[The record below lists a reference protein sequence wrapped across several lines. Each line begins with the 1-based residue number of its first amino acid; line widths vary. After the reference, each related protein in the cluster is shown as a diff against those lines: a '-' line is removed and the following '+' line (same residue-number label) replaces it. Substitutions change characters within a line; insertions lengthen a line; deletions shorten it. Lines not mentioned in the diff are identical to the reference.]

1 MVCCWAKNMSWYL
14 NIFCNSCFQ
23 FKLAMNVM
31 FYEQYLLWN
40 DIRKSNCI
48 QVRKRSKNLIEM
60 MEVQWMSA
68 CVLPKLMVMGWILIC
83 TLLMMLWVWSNCTLL
98 SCINIVRYL
107 QTLHISWLLDLCT
120 VVNFS
125 FTTNDTITAWC
136 LSYSSKLFILKH

>member
-1 MVCCWAKNMSWYL
+1 MVCCSAKNISWYL
-14 NIFCNSCFQ
+14 NTFCNSCFQ

-31 FYEQYLLWN
+31 FYKQYLLWN

-60 MEVQWMSA
+60 MEVQRMSA

-98 SCINIVRYL
+98 SCTNIVRYL
-107 QTLHISWLLDLCT
+107 QTLHNSWLLDLCT

-136 LSYSSKLFILKH
+136 LSYSSKLLILKH